1 MDKLFIAL
9 YRFFQRKKA
18 LMYGLLILSS
28 VIFVYYGS
36 KVQYEE
42 NIAKLLPQ
50 TDAATESGIAF
61 GNLRVKDKIFIQ
73 LTAAQGT
80 EAEPETLAAYTDE
93 LVENLLQKDTATQY
107 IANILHRIDDD
118 LVINGLDY
126 ALTHVP
132 SLPSEEPPK

>member
-1 MDKLFIAL
+1 MDKFFITI
-9 YRFFQRKKA
+9 YRFFEKKKT

-28 VIFVYYGS
+28 VIFVYFGS

-50 TDAATESGIAF
+50 TDVAAESGLAF

-73 LTAAQGT
+73 LTSATDDAMT
-80 EAEPETLAAYTDE
+80 PELLAEYCDE
-93 LVENLLQKDTATQY
+93 LVESLLEKDTATHY

-118 LVINGLDY
+118 LILNGLDY
-126 ALTHVP
+126 L
-132 SLPSEEPPK
+132 